1 MSPTSYRTALLRDTL
16 IKEKKWLGC
25 KDSNLGMPGPKPGAL
40 PLGDTPNKQQI
51 YKYKIKRSIIQKLFK
66 KVKLKRYNFIME
78 NGFDPLIYQRYLK
91 KKETFLLFKKIAQVS
106 AFKNLKLQLKRRE
119 AIKRYVSQAL
129 GDLKKGFR
137 YAKIEN
143 QILKIYFTHPSYLK
157 AFKIEEDHYTK
168 NLKAHFKETQKTL
181 KALNHPFEFKIIQAS
196 VKKRAYEK
204 PVGKKENPP
213 KSVNVNCEGLSDFT
227 KKQFLKLKRACN
239 DNTPRTP
246 PQS

>member
-1 MSPTSYRTALLRDTL
+1 
-16 IKEKKWLGC
+16 
-25 KDSNLGMPGPKPGAL
+25 
-40 PLGDTPNKQQI
+40 
-51 YKYKIKRSIIQKLFK
+51 
-66 KVKLKRYNFIME
+66 ME
-78 NGFDPLIYQRYLK
+78 NGFDPLIYKRYLK
-91 KKETFLLFKKIAQVS
+91 KKETFLLFKKIAQNS

-119 AIKRYVSQAL
+119 AINCHVFQAL

-157 AFKIEEDHYTK
+157 AFKMEEYHYTN
-168 NLKAHFKETQKTL
+168 NLKARFKEAQKTL
-181 KALNHPFEFKIIQAS
+181 KALNYSFEFKIIQAS
-196 VKKRAYEK
+196 VRKRAYQK
-204 PVGKKENPP
+204 PVLKKEKPP
-213 KSVNVNCEGLSDFT
+213 KSVDVNCEGLSDFT

>member
-1 MSPTSYRTALLRDTL
+1 
-16 IKEKKWLGC
+16 
-25 KDSNLGMPGPKPGAL
+25 
-40 PLGDTPNKQQI
+40 
-51 YKYKIKRSIIQKLFK
+51 
-66 KVKLKRYNFIME
+66 ME

-91 KKETFLLFKKIAQVS
+91 KKETFLLFKKIAQAS

-119 AIKRYVSQAL
+119 AIKCYVSQAL

-137 YAKIEN
+137 YAKIEH
-143 QILKIYFTHPSYLK
+143 QILKIYFTHPSFLK
-157 AFKIEEDHYTK
+157 AFKIEEDYYTK
-168 NLKAHFKETQKTL
+168 NLKAHLKETQKTL
-181 KALNHPFEFKIIQAS
+181 KALNYPFDFKIIQAS
-196 VKKRAYEK
+196 VKKRAYQK
-204 PVGKKENPP
+204 PVVKKEKPP